1 MRFMTLLTPPRPAF
15 ELVFVR
21 LEEPPMTRKSV
32 SERACYLYDCCK
44 CLQTKHI
51 REFRRRMVIKGVNS
65 VCKSCEG
72 HQEMGVRAPIL
83 RI

>member
-1 MRFMTLLTPPRPAF
+1 MRFMTSLIPPTNLRVGLF
-15 ELVFVR
+15 R

-32 SERACYLYDCCK
+32 SDRACYLYDCCK

-51 REFRRRMVIKGVNS
+51 REFRRRMVIKGANK
-65 VCKSCEG
+65 VCKSCEWQ
-72 HQEMGVRAPIL
+72 QEMGVRAPIL

>member
-1 MRFMTLLTPPRPAF
+1 MSFMTSLIPRPTF

-21 LEEPPMTRKSV
+21 LEEPPMTRRSV
-32 SERACYLYDCCK
+32 SDRALYLYDCCK
-44 CLQTKHI
+44 CEQTKHV
-51 REFRRRMVIKGVNS
+51 REFRRRMVIKGANR